1 MEHEPLTRSRP
12 AQRNCNGA
20 PGAAG
25 IRLSQSDAVVPPDP
39 PSPVPPDPPPPPP
52 EPPSDPPP
60 GPLSPPPSAAVPASL
75 APPWPV
81 PASVLLPPPSDA
93 TPPSL
98 ADPPLPDPGEAELV
112 PQLARPHP
120 ITMQEQIAVR
130 RIRCLRCASA
140 RLLQGG
146 YDLTGKERTP
156 PNVGPPDRTAAS
168 WACPAA
174 RGIAAAPLQ
183 ERASDRRR

>member
-25 IRLSQSDAVVPPDP
+25 IGRSQSDAVVPPDP

-130 RIRCLRCASA
+130 RIRS
-140 RLLQGG
+140 
-146 YDLTGKERTP
+146 P
-156 PNVGPPDRTAAS
+156 PVRERTAA
-168 WACPAA
+168 ARRLGPDRQGAYPAQRLDRPIEQQR
-174 RGIAAAPLQ
+174 RGLVRPPAELP
-183 ERASDRRR
+183 